1 MLEDWRKANVTHV
14 FEKGKRKLYHILG
27 NMMEMLILETILSYT
42 KEKKIVGSSMV
53 SPGESHT

>member
-42 KEKKIVGSSMV
+42 KEKKIVRSS
-53 SPGESHT
+53 